1 MDTREEERDEVLA
14 VFAATRELTPDTD
27 RQLADALLDRLHG
40 APPGRPL
47 RHRRTG
53 SHPSKNPFSVAS
65 MWSALLF
72 TVLSTGMIGALRSTP
87 NGLIFEPTRLP
98 LLYWIGLALIAATL
112 VVCIRLARQ
121 YPHRSA
127 AKHFFR

>member
-14 VFAATRELTPDTD
+14 VFAATRELPADTD
-27 RQLADALLDRLHG
+27 VQLADALLDSLHG

-47 RHRRTG
+47 RHRHTSWHR
-53 SHPSKNPFSVAS
+53 SKNPFSAAS

-87 NGLIFEPTRLP
+87 NGMMFEPTRLP

-112 VVCIRLARQ
+112 VVCIRLARR
-121 YPHRSA
+121 YPQRGPG
-127 AKHFFR
+127 KHLYG